1 MHKQYKYDT
10 YITLNPSC
18 LQSPC
23 VCHIKVFDFRGIP
36 SFWGFNSGVSQV
48 GGVSVRHRTNQTAP
62 LSAFALGWDF
72 PVMFVCS
79 HYCICTLATGMWSR
93 AECARPHQQVFRG
106 QHSCALIR
114 TSYTSAFTYLTP
126 DSHDRFPV
134 THTWYTIWTL
144 KDNLM
149 CELISKIQSFACCH
163 FIKNICC
170 TTPTWST
177 TTSVNSVFSLILAD

>member
-72 PVMFVCS
+72 PVVCLQS
-79 HYCICTLATGMWSR
+79 LLHLHLGNRHVEQGRMCPT
-93 AECARPHQQVFRG
+93 
-106 QHSCALIR
+106 
-114 TSYTSAFTYLTP
+114 TSAGFQRSTQLCINKNQLHV
-126 DSHDRFPV
+126 SLHIS
-134 THTWYTIWTL
+134 HTWQPWQV
-144 KDNLM
+144 
-149 CELISKIQSFACCH
+149 SCH
-163 FIKNICC
+163 THLVHYLN
-170 TTPTWST
+170 TQG
-177 TTSVNSVFSLILAD
+177 